1 MQKKS
6 KIILLKK
13 SILITGSNGFIGFHL
28 SKKLLQLGYIIIG
41 LDNCN
46 DYYDISLKNNR
57 LKILNTYDGFT
68 FIKGDIKDYTF
79 LLNIFKIND
88 INYII
93 HLAGQAGVRYSIQN
107 PKSYIENNINGFWN
121 ILDIS
126 RKFEI
131 EHFVYASSS
140 SIYGGISK
148 TPYSINQKTD
158 KPLSLYAATK
168 KSNELIAHSYSSIY
182 DIKTS
187 GLRFFTVYGPW
198 GRPDMAYYNFT
209 KSIIE
214 NRTIDVFNFGE
225 LKRDFTYID
234 DIVDGIL
241 KVLNRDS
248 SDQYKIYNIGNSN
261 PIVLLDFIKILE
273 NILNKKADLNFIE
286 HQKGDVFETFADIE
300 PMVKEFDY
308 SPKTSIKNGLV
319 KFVNWYKDYHKI
331 KL

>member
-1 MQKKS
+1 M
-6 KIILLKK
+6 KK

-28 SKKLLQLGYIIIG
+28 SKKLLQLGYSIIG

-168 KSNELIAHSYSSIY
+168 KSNELMAHTYSHLYKFETI
-182 DIKTS
+182 

-198 GRPDMAYYNFT
+198 GRPDMAMFLFT
-209 KSIIE
+209 DAII
-214 NRTIDVFNFGE
+214 NNKPIKVFNTGN
-225 LKRDFTYID
+225 LSRDFTYIQ
-234 DIVDGIL
+234 DITTGLVNTLI
-241 KVLNRDS
+241 KDS
-248 SDQYKIYNIGNSN
+248 KNDSLYKLYNIGNGR
-261 PIVLLDFIKILE
+261 PVQLLDFIESLE
-273 NILNKKADLNFIE
+273 KVLDITAIKKMLPMQA
-286 HQKGDVFETFADIE
+286 GDVHQTFADTSRLE
-300 PMVKEFDY
+300 HDY
-308 SPKTSIKNGLV
+308 NYKPQIAVDKGIKA
-319 KFVNWYKDYHKI
+319 FVLWYKGFYNK
-331 KL
+331 